1 MPRQGGSAYAQSV
14 PARET
19 YHHGSLREELISA
32 CLALIEAEGI
42 AAVSLR
48 RVARQAGVSPGAP
61 YHHFA
66 DRAALLAA
74 ISTQGFTLLTARLE
88 DARASAKEPAAALGA
103 LLGAYVG
110 FAREQPAYFTLMF
123 RPELSKPEKH
133 PEAQAAGESALGVLV
148 DVVADCRRAGVAA
161 AGDPAALAAMA
172 WALGTGLA
180 ALWSDGRLD
189 DRKLAPDASADELA
203 ARVTALWERML
214 G

>member
-1 MPRQGGSAYAQSV
+1 V
-14 PARET
+14 PARDR

-32 CLALIEAEGI
+32 CLALIAAEGI

-48 RVARQAGVSPGAP
+48 RVAREAGVSPGAP

-74 ISTQGFTLLTARLE
+74 ISTQGFMLLAARLE
-88 DARASAKEPAAALGA
+88 DARASATGPADALGA

-133 PEAQAAGESALGVLV
+133 PEAQAAGESALGVLIE
-148 DVVADCRRAGVAA
+148 VVADCQRAGVAA
-161 AGDPAALAAMA
+161 AGDAAALAAMA

-180 ALWSDGRLD
+180 SLWSEGQLD